1 MKSNLSLTV
10 RSVHCQSWGCTPLSG
25 VHSSSLV
32 AWTNLGFMPGSSCG
46 HLEWSKNMQRTWLH
60 QLIMYDF
67 KFMSLKIKTGPRHRA
82 EGRYDKTLRPLHLFN
97 GK

>member
-1 MKSNLSLTV
+1 M
-10 RSVHCQSWGCTPLSG
+10 SVLGMHTTIWGALRCLGCTQVPWLRG
-25 VHSSSLV
+25 QI
-32 AWTNLGFMPGSSCG
+32 WGSCG

-67 KFMSLKIKTGPRHRA
+67 KCVSLKIKTGPRHRA